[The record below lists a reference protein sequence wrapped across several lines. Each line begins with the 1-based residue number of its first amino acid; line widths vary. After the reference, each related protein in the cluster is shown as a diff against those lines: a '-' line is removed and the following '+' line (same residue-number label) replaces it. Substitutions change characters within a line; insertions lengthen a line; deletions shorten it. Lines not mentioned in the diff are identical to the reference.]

1 MEYSEYLANG
11 MVAGGKASAYKSHI
25 IKNIEVIGQRKL
37 VIIGGGAEYDLLMK
51 TVDALR
57 KKGVRV
63 PEVAFRA
70 CTNEYEADPEKD
82 VRFIDELRG
91 KNAAFYALI
100 LQPYTAVEQ
109 KLAAMAGVV
118 GISQETARALEEKCG
133 YTKRDYCQM
142 NDPDGSGLKG
152 SLGSSKAEKA
162 LAAVSGR
169 ASPAK
174 SPELYLGASVS
185 DIDRTATSSG
195 RRMH

>member
-1 MEYSEYLANG
+1 MEYSEYLANS
-11 MVAGGKASAYKSHI
+11 MVAGGKTSAYKSHI

-63 PEVAFRA
+63 PEVAFRV
-70 CTNEYEADPEKD
+70 CTNEYEVDPDKD
-82 VRFIDELRG
+82 IRFIDELRG

-118 GISQETARALEEKCG
+118 GISQETARALEAKYG
-133 YTKRDYCQM
+133 YAKRDYCQM

-152 SLGSSKAEKA
+152 SLGDSKAEKA
-162 LAAVSGR
+162 LASDAKKSAAAAAALSSAAR
-169 ASPAK
+169 AQGS
-174 SPELYLGASVS
+174 
-185 DIDRTATSSG
+185 
-195 RRMH
+195 MF